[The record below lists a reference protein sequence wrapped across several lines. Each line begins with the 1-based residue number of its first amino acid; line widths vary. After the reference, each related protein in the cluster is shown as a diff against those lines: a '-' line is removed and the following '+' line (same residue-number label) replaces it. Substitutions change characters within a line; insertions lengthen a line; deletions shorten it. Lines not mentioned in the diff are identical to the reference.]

1 MQVNFLPRKI
11 RCRILFTVCFLIFF
25 LITGSAAAQ
34 GLSLMQRFDTIK
46 SYLPARAGE
55 AYPAA
60 ARLRLDAVSMDVDS
74 MVAKADYLLGIASLY
89 ESKFLLAE
97 KHFREAVNSSYA
109 AVNAEFREKCWNNLG
124 IAYDKENRLSESR
137 DAYYQSLKIL
147 ESRRDSGSM
156 METYINIYKLEG
168 RYENYPKAI
177 TGLKEVLN
185 YFIRVKDTL
194 NIALC
199 NLNLSGIFLE
209 VKDRKNFEYH
219 INEALKLYE
228 YTNYE
233 FGIVSSLL
241 HKAEGFSQMEA
252 YAESEKVINI
262 GLQRCANLPF
272 EDIKLIFKVLSATN
286 KVRLGTGL
294 DEAER
299 VLNEMEQSVVLFGAE
314 AYTIKIL
321 EEKAVLYARAGRF
334 DEFMEAFSEVVYK
347 LKAENQSS
355 SKRMYEEVQAIY
367 DNEKLREE
375 QEILK
380 DRVSEKQLWIYILIS
395 VLLIILTAGIVIYR
409 LFIRLKNRT
418 RALFYLNRELS
429 KSKPVAN
436 EPEPEKYAWDE
447 NNGDEEDARLVNL
460 YEMIL
465 NKMEQDRPYLDSGFN
480 LTALCESLNRSE
492 RYVSL
497 AINKIGKTSFNR
509 LVVRYRINEARR
521 LIALYGAS
529 VMLND
534 IADQSGFSNRI
545 SFYRNFKNET
555 GLSPTEYLTMSLQA
569 DETEDADS

>member
-1 MQVNFLPRKI
+1 M
-11 RCRILFTVCFLIFF
+11 
-25 LITGSAAAQ
+25 
-34 GLSLMQRFDTIK
+34 SLMQRFDTIK
-46 SYLPARAGE
+46 ACLPARAGE

-97 KHFREAVNSSYA
+97 KYFREAVNSSYA
-109 AVNAEFREKCWNNLG
+109 AVNSEFREKCWNNLG
-124 IAYDKENRLSESR
+124 VAYDKENRLSESR

-168 RYENYPKAI
+168 RSENFPKAI

-185 YFIRVKDTL
+185 YFTRVKDTL

-199 NLNLSGIFLE
+199 NLNLSGFFLE
-209 VKDRKNFEYH
+209 VSDRKNFEFH
-219 INEALKLYE
+219 LNESLNLYE
-228 YTNYE
+228 YTKDE
-233 FGIVSSLL
+233 FGIVSALL
-241 HKAEGFSQMEA
+241 IKAEGFSQMEA
-252 YAESEKVINI
+252 YTESEQVINI

-272 EDIKLIFKVLSATN
+272 DDIKLIFKVLSATN
-286 KVRLGTGL
+286 KVRLGKGL

-314 AYTIKIL
+314 AYTLKIL

-347 LKAENQSS
+347 LKAGNQSS

-380 DRVSEKQLWIYILIS
+380 DRISEKQLWIYILIS
-395 VLLIILTAGIVIYR
+395 VLLIILTAGIVIYG

-429 KSKPVAN
+429 KSKPVAY
-436 EPEPEKYAWDE
+436 EPESEIYAGDE
-447 NNGDEEDARLVNL
+447 NSGDEEDARLVNL
-460 YEMIL
+460 YDMIL
-465 NKMEQDRPYLDSGFN
+465 NKLEHDKPYLDSGFN
-480 LTALCESLNRSE
+480 ITMLCESLNRSE

-497 AINKIGKTSFNR
+497 AINKIGKTNFNR

-521 LIALYGAS
+521 LITVYGSS

-534 IADQSGFSNRI
+534 IADQSGFANRI
-545 SFYRNFKNET
+545 SFYRSFKDET
-555 GLSPTEYLTMSLQA
+555 GLSPTEYLTMSLRA
-569 DETEDADS
+569 DET